1 MNILIITPYLP
12 YPLNSGG
19 AQGVY
24 NMIDNLRF
32 KHNFTLVI
40 NEGGQNNKL
49 NKQELQA
56 KWPEVEIIYYP
67 FILQLTS
74 PRFIYEKAR
83 RIAQRIL
90 IPNSR
95 HFLIES
101 TLRPY
106 GEWFSNRHI
115 NFVNNIIKQKAI
127 DIIQVEF
134 MECLQWINFLPESVK
149 KVFVHHE
156 LGFVRKQRL
165 LAKTALYSKEK
176 NMLEKT
182 KETEIS
188 ALMKYDA
195 IITVTDVDRKILQK
209 EGITQPIYTSNLAIN
224 TRSHPFCMNKK
235 QLTFIGGYGHLP
247 NKEGIDWFIGKIA
260 PILNKYGF
268 IVNLIGTNWPASYS
282 TNKTINLRLHGF
294 VKELSDVALG
304 SIMIVPILSGSG
316 MRMKILE
323 AAAMSLPIVTTTVGV
338 EGLPFKDGESCLIAD
353 TPEDFANAII
363 LLENDINLRKK
374 ISENAN
380 RLYTEKYTPRALAE
394 TRNNI
399 YSQIIGCH

>member
-12 YPLNSGG
+12 FPLNSGG

-24 NMIDNLRF
+24 NMIDNLRS

-56 KWPEVEIIYYP
+56 KWPEVEIVYYP
-67 FILQLTS
+67 FILQLTY
-74 PRFIYEKAR
+74 PRFVYEKAR
-83 RIAQRIL
+83 RIVQRKL

-106 GEWFSNRHI
+106 GEWFSKRHI
-115 NFVNNIIKQKAI
+115 NFVNNIIKQKSI
-127 DIIQVEF
+127 DIVQVEF
-134 MECLQWINFLPESVK
+134 MECLQWINFLPTNVK

-165 LAKTALYSKEK
+165 LAKTDLSEKEK
-176 NMLEKT
+176 KLLEKT

-188 ALMKYDA
+188 ALNKYDA
-195 IITVTDVDRKILQK
+195 IITVTDVDREILQK
-209 EGITQPIYTSNLAIN
+209 ESITQPIFTSNLAIN
-224 TRSHPFCMNKK
+224 TQSHPFCLNKK

-260 PILNKYGF
+260 PILNDYGF

-282 TNKTINLRLHGF
+282 TNKIINLRLHGF

-338 EGLPFKDGESCLIAD
+338 EGLQFQDGESCLIAD
-353 TPEDFANAII
+353 TPEGFANAII
-363 LLENDINLRKK
+363 HLENDINLRKT
-374 ISENAN
+374 IGENAN
-380 RLYTEKYTPRALAE
+380 RLYTEKYTPKALAE
-394 TRNNI
+394 IRNRI
-399 YSQIIGCH
+399 YSQIIGTN